1 MNFNLAEQ
9 LAILKAIDEVI
20 LTDNRVYEGEAS
32 FVAELAAVLKFN
44 PEFIR
49 DARNVSGVE
58 AMAILKAMPSNKK
71 RALAVLLREAAGSDG
86 LVTDDELRL
95 IQAILIEAG
104 ID

>member
-20 LTDNRVYEGEAS
+20 LVDNRVYEGEAN
-32 FVAELAAVLKFN
+32 FVADLAAVLKFN
-44 PEFIR
+44 PEFVR
-49 DARNVSGVE
+49 EARNVSAAE
-58 AMAILKAMPSNKK
+58 AMAILKTMPFNKK

-86 LVTDDELRL
+86 IVTDDELRL
-95 IQAILIEAG
+95 IQGIFIEAG